1 MQCGAFFCC
10 FKAKNAA
17 RCIFIALTGG
27 GAMAAKGGFAV
38 GGNANGNEEQRVIM
52 AGNKKGA
59 EPKPSTLIKR
69 LLY

>member
-1 MQCGAFFCC
+1 MHRVAFFCC

-17 RCIFIALTGG
+17 HCIFITLTGG
-27 GAMAAKGGFAV
+27 GAMAVKGSVAV
-38 GGNANGNEEQRVIM
+38 GGNANDNEEQRVVM